1 MRTPKAP
8 LLASMVLLV
17 STTALACPVCYNP
30 REDSRLAFLWSAIV
44 MTVLPLAMVGGL
56 IYWLWR
62 RANSDER

>member
-56 IYWLWR
+56 VYWLWR

>member
-30 REDSRLAFLWSAIV
+30 REDSRLAFLWSAIA